1 MLPCRCR
8 DGTAC
13 RWPAAGAHCSSLVPI
28 AGPPSC
34 MQILL
39 VAAVVDLFIAL
50 ASGERGWGAFVEPL
64 VILLILVANGEGS
77 GLLRMGLACQS
88 CS

>member
-1 MLPCRCR
+1 
-8 DGTAC
+8 
-13 RWPAAGAHCSSLVPI
+13 
-28 AGPPSC
+28 